1 MPMQQVQHQQVDSLQ
16 QSQMRN
22 NLAQLPN
29 NNIEYDQIGID
40 FVLTYDSHGNPLRV
54 PAPYPSPPR

>member
-1 MPMQQVQHQQVDSLQ
+1 MQMQQVQHQQVDSLQ
-16 QSQMRN
+16 QPQMRN

-40 FVLTYDSHGNPLRV
+40 FVLTYDSHGNPIRAS
-54 PAPYPSPPR
+54 APYPSPPR